1 MNQKSIPLNLSSEDA
16 QILLAEIA
24 QKIAYFMSTIHDQ
37 PVQNLEKFNSEADW
51 LKDKIPELPSNSQ
64 SILDFIFNEI
74 IPPAMNPASP
84 GYLAYVPGGGLFSS
98 AIAEFIAAVVNRYT
112 GMWESAP
119 AAVELETQALRWL
132 AELIGLPKGTL
143 GLFTSGGSM
152 STLIAMV
159 AARDKYLGN
168 QLLRGTV
175 YYSSQ
180 AHYAI
185 TKAVQVAAIPRENLR
200 PIPVDSQF
208 RLRIDFL
215 EQAIQKD
222 KEAGLL
228 PFFVCGT
235 VGTVNTG
242 AIDPLE
248 RIAQLAAKYQLW
260 FHIDGAYGAVFY
272 LVSELQSLF
281 KGMEQ
286 ADSVTVDPH
295 KGLFLAYGTGV
306 LFVKNMED
314 LRRVFE
320 ISAAYLPDPQKDN
333 THLDF
338 RELSPE
344 LSRDWRGLR
353 LWFPFKLHG
362 VGVFRQALAEKR
374 RLAVWAWERL
384 SLESDIEIVTPP
396 ELSLFAFRQRFNHI
410 NQINENNQ
418 NRKLLALINQSK
430 KIMLSGTELNGQ
442 FFLRICI
449 LHLRTQQSTLE
460 EGLKIIQEAIKKM
473 RVQN

>member
-1 MNQKSIPLNLSSEDA
+1 MNQKSIPLNLSSKDA
-16 QILLAEIA
+16 QILLAEIE
-24 QKIAYFMSTIHDQ
+24 QKIVFFIDTLHEQ

-74 IPPAMNPASP
+74 IPPAMNAASP

-98 AIAEFIAAVVNRYT
+98 AMAEFIAAVVNRYT

-159 AARDKYLGN
+159 AAREKYLGN
-168 QLLRGTV
+168 QLLKGTV
-175 YYSSQ
+175 YYSNQ
-180 AHYAI
+180 VHYAI
-185 TKAVQVAAIPRENLR
+185 TKAAQVAAIPKENLR
-200 PIPVDSQF
+200 PIPVDNQF
-208 RLRIDFL
+208 RLRINLL
-215 EQAIQKD
+215 EQEIQKD
-222 KEAGLL
+222 KKAGLL

-235 VGTVNTG
+235 AGTVNTG

-248 RIAQLAAKYQLW
+248 EIAQLAAKYQFW
-260 FHIDGAYGAVFY
+260 FHVDGAYGAVFY
-272 LVSELQSLF
+272 LVPELQPLF

-286 ADSVTVDPH
+286 ADSVAVDPH
-295 KGLFLAYGTGV
+295 KGLFLAYGTGA
-306 LFVKNMED
+306 LLVKNMEN
-314 LRRVFE
+314 LRRAFE
-320 ISAAYLPDPQKDN
+320 ISAAYLPDSQKDN
-333 THLDF
+333 MHLDF
-338 RELSPE
+338 REFSPE

-353 LWFPFKLHG
+353 LWLPFKLHG
-362 VGVFRQALAEKR
+362 VDAFRQALAEKR
-374 RLAVWAWERL
+374 RLAVRVWEKL
-384 SLESDIEIVTPP
+384 SLEPDIEIVTPP
-396 ELSLFAFRQRFNHI
+396 ELSLFAFRQRISHI
-410 NQINENNQ
+410 NQIEENNQ

-449 LHLRTQQSTLE
+449 LHLRTHQAIVDT
-460 EGLKIIQEAIKKM
+460 GLKIIQEAIKKM
-473 RVQN
+473 REQP